1 MSPRRPAARPEPG
14 DPASELVSALD
25 AWQRGGGPGG
35 RRALRRTVASLASLL
50 DLTGLELRVDG
61 PGWKPITERVGKMD
75 ALGKTQP
82 LASPLD
88 GRSLGSI
95 TVAGDADAG
104 VRAGAILSA
113 AMAAVEAEGRA
124 QRAVGNLVALDAAVQ
139 GIAGVHGLD
148 RVLQLIVDRVRELA
162 DAQYAAL
169 GIVDDDGNLE
179 RFLTSGISAPARRR
193 IGDLPRGRGLLGLII
208 REHSSFRID
217 DISTDPRRHGFPPN
231 HPEMHSFLGVPVS
244 HRDQSVGNL
253 YLTNKR
259 GGGPFSAED
268 QVLVE
273 RFARHAGLAIENA
286 RLGLRVQQ
294 LAVMEDRERIGRDL
308 HDGVI
313 QRIYGV
319 TLALEEVGEMAAE
332 HPDAVGGLVDA
343 AIDTLHQTI
352 GEIREFIYGLRPGLG
367 DVHDLGTGLELL
379 ADEVRRHAGLRVDVE
394 VATHSP
400 AADAGTELLN
410 IAREAL
416 SNVVRHA
423 DATRVTVRLERKR
436 RALRL
441 EIADDGRGF
450 DAGRRRSPS
459 HQGLGN
465 MHRRAQRL
473 GGTLAVASQPGAGT
487 RIIVT
492 LPESETGTG
501 QEA

>member
-1 MSPRRPAARPEPG
+1 MSARRPAARPQPG
-14 DPASELVSALD
+14 DPTSELAAALD
-25 AWQRGGGPGG
+25 AWQRRGGPGE
-35 RRALRRTVASLASLL
+35 RRALRRAVASLATLL
-50 DLTGLELRVDG
+50 DLTALELRVDG
-61 PGWKPITERVGKMD
+61 PGWKPITER
-75 ALGKTQP
+75 AGKTSAPGQRQA
-82 LASPLD
+82 LVSPLD
-88 GRSLGSI
+88 GRALGSV
-95 TVAGDADAG
+95 TVVGG
-104 VRAGAILSA
+104 MEAGALAGSLLSA
-113 AMAAVEAEGRA
+113 AIAAAEAERRA
-124 QRAVGNLVALDAAVQ
+124 RRAEGNVVALDAAVQ
-139 GIAGVHGLD
+139 GIAGLHSLD

-169 GIVDDDGNLE
+169 GIVDDDGNME

-193 IGDLPRGRGLLGLII
+193 IGDPPRGRGLLGLII
-208 REHSSFRID
+208 REHSSLRID
-217 DISTDPRRHGFPPN
+217 DIATDPRRHGFPPS

-244 HRDQSVGNL
+244 YREQSVGNL

-294 LAVMEDRERIGRDL
+294 LAVMEERERIGRDL

-319 TLALEEVGEMAAE
+319 TLALEEVGELAAQ
-332 HPDAVGGLVDA
+332 HPDAAGDLVDA

-352 GEIREFIYGLRPGLG
+352 GEIREFIYGLRPALG
-367 DVHDLGTGLELL
+367 DVHDLGTALELL
-379 ADEVRRHAGLRVDVE
+379 ADEVRRQAGLRIEVDVA
-394 VATHSP
+394 VFSP
-400 AADAGTELLN
+400 AADAGAELLN

-423 DATRVTVRLERKR
+423 DAKQVTVRLERKR

-450 DAGRRRSPS
+450 DTGQPRSPS

-492 LPESETGTG
+492 LPVSETGTG